1 MLTANTIANRLTL
14 ESKAGE
20 TLLEE
25 LDADAETVAPAP
37 AAPCAICFGLG
48 AIFPCDVGVLRC
60 DAVPV
65 SVCDGLAPFICARER
80 ARRRGARELR
90 G

>member
-48 AIFPCDVGVLRC
+48 AIFPCDDGVLRC
-60 DAVPV
+60 DDA
-65 SVCDGLAPFICARER
+65 DGIAPFNCAER
-80 ARRRGARELR
+80 ARRRGTREFEGLTR
-90 G
+90 D